1 MEVILRQDVEKLGLK
16 NDLVTVKP
24 GYARN
29 YLIPQ
34 GLAVVANGS
43 NRKDWEELQKQSE
56 RREEKLMQEL
66 QSVVDKLKDAS
77 ITVGAKAGT
86 SEKIF
91 GSVTT
96 LQLADSLKKQL
107 GVSIDRKKI
116 TLPDEVKMLGSYTAT
131 VNLHKDLDVELKFE
145 VVAE

>member
-1 MEVILRQDVEKLGLK
+1 MEVILLKDVEKLGLAT
-16 NDLVTVKP
+16 DLVSVKP
-24 GYARN
+24 GYGRN

-34 GLAVVANGS
+34 GLAKVANAS
-43 NRKDWEELQKQSE
+43 NRKEWEESQKQAE

-66 QSVVDKLKDAS
+66 QTVIDKLKGATV
-77 ITVGAKAGT
+77 TVGAKAGT

-96 LQLADSLKKQL
+96 LQVSDSIKKQL
-107 GVSIDRKKI
+107 NISIDRKKI
-116 TLPDEVKMLGSYTAT
+116 ALPDEVKMLGSYTAT
-131 VNLHKDLDVELKFE
+131 INLHKDVEVELNFE

>member
-1 MEVILRQDVEKLGLK
+1 MDVILKQDVEKLGLK

-24 GYARN
+24 GYGRN

-34 GLAVVANGS
+34 GLAVVANAG
-43 NRKDWEELQKQSE
+43 NRKAWEELQKQND
-56 RREEKLMQEL
+56 RREDKLMQEL
-66 QSVVDKLKDAS
+66 QTVVDKLKEAN

-107 GVSIDRKKI
+107 GISIDRKKI
-116 TLPDEVKMLGSYTAT
+116 TLPDEVKMLGAYVAT
-131 VNLHKDLDVELKFE
+131 VNLHKDLEVELKFE

>member
-1 MEVILRQDVEKLGLK
+1 MKQDVEKLGLK

-24 GYARN
+24 GYGRN

-34 GLAVVANGS
+34 GLAVVANAG
-43 NRKDWEELQKQSE
+43 NRKAWEELQKQND

-66 QSVVDKLKDAS
+66 QTVVDKLKSAS

-107 GVSIDRKKI
+107 GISIDRKKI
-116 TLPDEVKMLGSYTAT
+116 TLPEDVKMLGEYTAT
-131 VNLHKDLDVELKFE
+131 VNLHKDLEVELKFE